1 MAMQS
6 PAAAVASPQMARQ
19 MARPQETPPLAPGDH
34 LSRAEFE
41 RRYAAHPDIKKA
53 ELIEGVVFMPSPVR
67 FDRHA
72 APHLALAAWAGVYLA
87 STPGVHAGDNA
98 TVRLD
103 NQNEPQPDLLLRID
117 AAHGG
122 RSTVAP
128 DDYIEGAPE
137 LVVEVAATSAN
148 YDMHDKK
155 LVYARNGVPEY
166 LVLLTFERTVHWFV
180 LEDGEYVAQ
189 QADAAGVLRSR
200 VFPGLW
206 LDVDALLAQ
215 DMAKLLSVL
224 QQGLAA
230 PEHAAF
236 VAKLNPPDEAA
247 IS

>member
-6 PAAAVASPQMARQ
+6 PAAAVASPA

-137 LVVEVAATSAN
+137 LVVEVAATGMTPRGPVDVVECSITSDLDGNGCELDRAQ
-148 YDMHDKK
+148 H
-155 LVYARNGVPEY
+155 LVAGDDGSLGTTYAVNDRLDTASGPVDCRTGGCILVAVDRSVPIA
-166 LVLLTFERTVHWFV
+166 FGR
-180 LEDGEYVAQ
+180 GYVFATLSFGDPFAPV
-189 QADAAGVLRSR
+189 ADPRPV
-200 VFPGLW
+200 P
-206 LDVDALLAQ
+206 
-215 DMAKLLSVL
+215 
-224 QQGLAA
+224 
-230 PEHAAF
+230 PAF
-236 VAKLNPPDEAA
+236 TG
-247 IS
+247 

>member
-1 MAMQS
+1 MAS
-6 PAAAVASPQMARQ
+6 SLLGGLSFATNLVAPQ
-19 MARPQETPPLAPGDH
+19 
-34 LSRAEFE
+34 
-41 RRYAAHPDIKKA
+41 
-53 ELIEGVVFMPSPVR
+53 
-67 FDRHA
+67 
-72 APHLALAAWAGVYLA
+72 
-87 STPGVHAGDNA
+87 
-98 TVRLD
+98 TV
-103 NQNEPQPDLLLRID
+103 
-117 AAHGG
+117 G

-137 LVVEVAATSAN
+137 LVMEVAATSAN

-166 LVLLTFERTVHWFV
+166 LVLLTFERAVHWFV
-180 LEDGEYVAQ
+180 LQDGEYVAQ
-189 QADAAGVLRSR
+189 TPDDAGILRSR

-206 LDVDALLAQ
+206 LDVAALLAQ

-236 VAKLNPPDEAA
+236 VARLNPPDKAA